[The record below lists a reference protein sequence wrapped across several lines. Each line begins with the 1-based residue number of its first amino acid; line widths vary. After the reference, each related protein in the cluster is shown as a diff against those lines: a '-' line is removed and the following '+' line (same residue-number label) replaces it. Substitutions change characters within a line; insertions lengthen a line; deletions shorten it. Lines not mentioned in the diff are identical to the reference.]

1 MQQIYA
7 ILECYIK
14 VSNTKM
20 QLVPKNMLFPE
31 LTKHI
36 LNAKKRLITISCCI

>member
-14 VSNTKM
+14 VSNIKM
-20 QLVPKNMLFPE
+20 QLVPKNV
-31 LTKHI
+31 
-36 LNAKKRLITISCCI
+36 ISWTYKSYIKC